1 MKPRYFDYAATTPL
15 DPQVLEVMLPYFSE
29 QFYNP
34 SAQYEVARKVKTA
47 LNDARGVIA
56 HCIGSRPSEL
66 IFTAGGTEANNL
78 AIKGVHEAYPNAE
91 IVVSAVEHDSV
102 LEPARACGARIVSV
116 TKDGSVDLTDLT
128 EAITDKTVLVSIQYV
143 NNEIGTIQPLKEI
156 AQLIDTIKRARQAVG
171 NALPLYF
178 HTDAC
183 QAANYLDIHVSRL
196 GLDLMTLNASKI
208 YGPKQIGVLFVKS
221 DVKLVP
227 QILGGGQE
235 RGQRSGTENVPAII
249 GFAKALK
256 MVQDR
261 RHDEARRVGELQ
273 HQLMQSLEDRLPQ
286 TDVTGSRKHRI
297 VNNIHITVPGYD
309 NETLMMQL
317 DLGGIICAVGSA
329 CSASSEEPSH
339 VLTALGMPHAQA
351 QSSLRFTIGHGTT
364 TEDITVLVD
373 ELCRLIG

>member
-1 MKPRYFDYAATTPL
+1 MNPRYFDYAATTPL
-15 DPQVLEVMLPYFSE
+15 DPQVLAVMLPYFSE

-34 SAQYEVARKVKTA
+34 SAQYEAARTIKTA
-47 LNDARGVIA
+47 LNDARGIIA

-78 AIKGVHEAYPNAE
+78 AIKGVHEAFPDAE

-102 LEPARACGARIVSV
+102 LEPARACGARVVTVSP
-116 TKDGSVDLTDLT
+116 DGSVDLTNLAA
-128 EAITDKTVLVSIQYV
+128 AISDNTVLVSIQYV

-156 AQLIDTIKRARQAVG
+156 AQLIDTIKRTRRTEG
-171 NALPLYF
+171 NTLPLYF

-196 GLDLMTLNASKI
+196 GADMMTLNASKI
-208 YGPKQIGVLFVKS
+208 YGPKQIGLLFVKS

-249 GFAKALK
+249 GFAKALQ

-273 HQLMQSLEDRLPQ
+273 HQLMQALEDRLPQ
-286 TDVTGSRKHRI
+286 AEITGSRKHRI
-297 VNNIHITVPGYD
+297 VNNVHITVPGYD

-317 DLGGIICAVGSA
+317 DLRGIICAVGSA

-339 VLTALGMPHAQA
+339 VLTALGMSDAQA
-351 QSSLRFTIGHGTT
+351 QSSLRFTIGHDTT

-373 ELCRLIG
+373 ELCQLIG